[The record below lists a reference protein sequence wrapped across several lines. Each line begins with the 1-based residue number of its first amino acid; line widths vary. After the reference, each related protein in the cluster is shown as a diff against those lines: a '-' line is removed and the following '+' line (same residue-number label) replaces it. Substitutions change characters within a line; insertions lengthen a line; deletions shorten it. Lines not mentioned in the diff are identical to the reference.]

1 MKLGFAFK
9 KTKKSGLVAAAA
21 GAENGHVAR
30 AFDTVPVKKDE
41 AAERVY
47 VTDFDP
53 NAVAPSAGDDGARR
67 STLVI
72 PLLKTNEWKAQEVAA
87 EISGD
92 AKSEPAV
99 EGAIEEKEEKEEG
112 TEQLTEDEI
121 AARQLLADVKAQQNG
136 GDGDGRK
143 TSHTLVIPMK
153 TVGNEADPLAEK
165 RAKLFNLDAGTTAPK
180 KSVPILQQNAVPGMD
195 ELEDVAEKY
204 RHDVALRPDELDV
217 HSEAYDS
224 VPVEDFGAAML
235 RGMGWKGTVDE
246 ENPDADDPK
255 PRQKLLGLGATAK
268 PKLVGD
274 SGKSAR
280 RKEDR
285 TRTNGLNQRDD
296 GRASSKESKRRED
309 EPSRSGRDRDQEE
322 ESSRTRSRSRQR
334 DSRKERDRSSRKSDR
349 DGDDRRRDR
358 DRDDRRE
365 RDRDDERDRD
375 RDRERDRG
383 RDDRGRRDDRDREK
397 RKRSRSRDRS
407 SDRKKSSSRR

>member
-21 GAENGHVAR
+21 GAENGHVVR
-30 AFDTVPVKKDE
+30 AFDAVPVKKDE

-72 PLLKTNEWKAQEVAA
+72 PLLKTNEWKAQEAAA
-87 EISGD
+87 EISGE
-92 AKSEPAV
+92 AKSEPAA
-99 EGAIEEKEEKEEG
+99 EGAVEEKEEKEEG

-121 AARQLLADVKAQQNG
+121 AARQLLADVKDQQNG

-143 TSHTLVIPMK
+143 TSHTL
-153 TVGNEADPLAEK
+153 
-165 RAKLFNLDAGTTAPK
+165 TTAPK

-195 ELEDVAEKY
+195 ELEDVTEKY

-217 HSEAYDS
+217 HSEAYDT

-309 EPSRSGRDRDQEE
+309 EPSRSGRERDREK
-322 ESSRTRSRSRQR
+322 ESSRTRSRSRER

-375 RDRERDRG
+375 RDRGRDRG